1 MSDTIGALLKQASLD
16 EDNSSVSSARREF
29 KDSEEAESFFSRVK
43 RGLLAIPLWNENA
56 TLSKFELFDDGGR
69 PNSNGTLY
77 EGAFLRISLTGSGKD
92 DWVRVEKIFDTEQEV
107 VITVRPTYDPTAD
120 NPDPKTTS
128 HFFTAES
135 TNNFCANI
143 MGKTV
148 NAYVIG
154 LNEKQNTAET
164 DSMLEAAR
172 NVAAANIGSYLG
184 IQKGEWTT
192 FCENFL
198 FPDRRS

>member
-1 MSDTIGALLKQASLD
+1 MSDKIDALLKQASLD
-16 EDNSSVSSARREF
+16 EDNSSVSSATREF
-29 KDSEEAESFFSRVK
+29 EIPENAESFFPGVK
-43 RGLLAIPLWNENA
+43 RDLLAIPLWNKNA
-56 TLSKFELFDDGGR
+56 TLSKFELFDDGGH
-69 PNSNGTLY
+69 PNSSGTVY

-92 DWVRVEKIFDTEQEV
+92 DWVRIEQVLDTPQEI
-107 VITVRPTYDPTAD
+107 VITVRPTYDPTAED
-120 NPDPKTTS
+120 PNPKTTS

-143 MGKTV
+143 KGKTV

-192 FCENFL
+192 FCKKFL
-198 FPDRRS
+198 IPEERS

>member
-1 MSDTIGALLKQASLD
+1 MTAAAQTRAEPYTRAPFYVFRSQVRERTIGC
-16 EDNSSVSSARREF
+16 
-29 KDSEEAESFFSRVK
+29 
-43 RGLLAIPLWNENA
+43 AI
-56 TLSKFELFDDGGR
+56 
-69 PNSNGTLY
+69 
-77 EGAFLRISLTGSGKD
+77 
-92 DWVRVEKIFDTEQEV
+92 EKVFDTPQEI
-107 VITVRPTYDPTAD
+107 VITVRPTYDPTAED
-120 NPDPKTTS
+120 PGPKTTS

-135 TNNFCANI
+135 TNNFSANI
-143 MGKTV
+143 KGKTV

-192 FCENFL
+192 FCKTSCFPKIDLNTSSVRFL
-198 FPDRRS
+198 LASH